1 MLYAIKL
8 TYIRPIEDIQAQL
21 DPHKGWLARYTK
33 AGTILFAGPLEGGK
47 AGFILAFA
55 ETIATIEAMIAEDPF
70 DLLKLARFEISECN
84 PVVRNEAFSAQWA
97 PEAKAF

>member
-8 TYIRPIEDIQAQL
+8 TYIRPIDEIQAQL
-21 DPHKGWLARYTK
+21 DQHKGWLARYTK

-55 ETIATIEAMIAEDPF
+55 ETLAAIQAMIAEDPF
-70 DLLKLARFEISECN
+70 DVFRLATFDVAECN
-84 PVVRNEAFSAQWA
+84 PAIRAEAFPSRWA
-97 PEAKAF
+97 PEAKGV

>member
-21 DPHKGWLARYTK
+21 DPHKGWLARYIK

-55 ETIATIEAMIAEDPF
+55 ERIETIEAMIAEDPF
-70 DLLKLARFEISECN
+70 DVLKLARFEISECN

>member
-21 DPHKGWLARYTK
+21 DQHKGWLARYAK
-33 AGTILFAGPLEGGK
+33 AGTILFAGPLEGGN

-55 ETIATIEAMIAEDPF
+55 ETVATIREMIAEDPF
-70 DLLKLARFEISECN
+70 DVFKLVTFDIAECK
-84 PVVRNEAFSAQWA
+84 PLVRTESFPPQWA
-97 PEAKAF
+97 LEAKAF

>member
-8 TYIRPIEDIQAQL
+8 TYMRPIEDIQAQL
-21 DPHKGWLARYTK
+21 DEHKGWLVRHTK

-55 ETIATIEAMIAEDPF
+55 ETMAAIRAMIAEDPF
-70 DLLKLARFEISECN
+70 DVFKLATFDIAECN
-84 PVVRNEAFSAQWA
+84 PVVRAESFPAQWA
-97 PEAKAF
+97 PEAKGF

>member
-21 DPHKGWLARYTK
+21 DQHKGWLVRYTK

-47 AGFILAFA
+47 AGLILAFA
-55 ETIATIEAMIAEDPF
+55 DTITTIEAMIAEDPF
-70 DLLKLARFEISECN
+70 DVLKLARFEIAECN
-84 PVVRNEAFSAQWA
+84 PVVRNEAFLAQWA
-97 PEAKAF
+97 PQAKAF